1 MLVLSVFMVF
11 VVLGLVVGGAD
22 GGCSAL
28 VSRTVSRT
36 VGHGLV
42 GFLGFASTKQAHAGS
57 C

>member
-22 GGCSAL
+22 GGRSAL

-42 GFLGFASTKQAHAGS
+42 GFLGFASAKQAHAGS